1 MLKAPSKVLP
11 SLPPPYSTALAPTI
25 HEGQRMIDARGLH
38 GWLGNKERFNQW
50 VARRITDFVF
60 EEGSDYY
67 RNLGIRSDGK
77 AGRRATNYLL
87 TIGMAKELA
96 MLERSNIGSQVRR
109 YFIEMEQSAIQARE
123 ALVEAGTPELVN
135 QSYHDAIAVR
145 DTQMFSMMQEA
156 CMVGLASRIHST
168 SGCADA

>member
-1 MLKAPSKVLP
+1 
-11 SLPPPYSTALAPTI
+11 
-25 HEGQRMIDARGLH
+25 MIDARGLH
-38 GWLGNKERFNQW
+38 SWLGIK
-50 VARRITDFVF
+50 VAFHNWIRRRLEEYSFSADEDFRAILHKT
-60 EEGSDYY
+60 G
-67 RNLGIRSDGK
+67 
-77 AGRRATNYLL
+77 GRPKSEYLL

-96 MLERSNIGSQVRR
+96 MLERSNIGSQTRR

-156 CMVGLASRIHST
+156 CVVGLASRIHST